1 MSQSKVKPVPEGYR
15 SVTPYMIV
23 DDAARAL
30 DFYARIFGARERMRM
45 PAPGGK
51 VGHAEITI
59 GDSVIMLSDEA
70 PEMGARGPR
79 AFGGSPVSI
88 HLYVEDV
95 DVTVKAAIAS
105 GAKLIAPVEDKFY
118 GDRSGTIADPFGHH
132 WHVATHREDV
142 SPEEMARRA
151 AGTGKSAAEM

>member
-1 MSQSKVKPVPEGYR
+1 
-15 SVTPYMIV
+15 
-23 DDAARAL
+23 
-30 DFYARIFGARERMRM
+30 MRM
-45 PAPGGK
+45 PVPGGK

-95 DVTVKAAIAS
+95 DVTVKA
-105 GAKLIAPVEDKFY
+105 VE
-118 GDRSGTIADPFGHH
+118 DPFGHH

-151 AGTGKSAAEM
+151 AGTGKSAAGM